1 MTTTVVTFADL
12 GLRCSVWGDPHC
24 GHFARWTIQRRTE
37 DNVTTNVLHACPT
50 HLVDGLANALDLT
63 GAQRWE
69 ARQQNKVI
77 DVPTC
82 GASTPTGFGH
92 PVALCTREPH
102 RGGDHSATIH
112 GGQVYLW
119 R

>member
-1 MTTTVVTFADL
+1 MITTVVTFADL
-12 GLRCSVWGDPHC
+12 GLRCNVWGDPSC

-69 ARQQNKVI
+69 ARQQQALIRPDIGLVHDGDRPIRVK
-77 DVPTC
+77 DE
-82 GASTPTGFGH
+82 GAEGRRRLGS
-92 PVALCTREPH
+92 
-102 RGGDHSATIH
+102 SS
-112 GGQVYLW
+112 
-119 R
+119 